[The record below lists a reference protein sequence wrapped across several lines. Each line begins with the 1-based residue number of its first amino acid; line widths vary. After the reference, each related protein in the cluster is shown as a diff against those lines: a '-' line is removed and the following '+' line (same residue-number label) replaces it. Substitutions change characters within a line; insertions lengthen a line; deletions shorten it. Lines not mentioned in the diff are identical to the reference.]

1 MSNPIILKIYD
12 GGKLK
17 LARAFREGRVRMG
30 SGAVDL
36 VLDGP
41 GVAPHHAVIELGA
54 MGTVIRALSPAPV
67 LLNGQPILAAP
78 LRHGDL
84 ISLGEVRVMVE
95 MRATAHAPG
104 AQAPSSGQGPRPR
117 LQLIQGEEESERPL
131 ALAHAAP
138 ALAVVRED
146 EEQRIE
152 EQRVED
158 GLPPAGH
165 ESGYPVED
173 ALAQPKPQVSGPPA
187 EAPEAVTSCPFEA
200 PPPSRTQPPEER
212 AILESGPTV
221 APGVPHAPASA
232 APAPLQPHAQA
243 ASLDGGA
250 RSCAQVEMFWG
261 DTRLSVWQLEPG
273 QELVAGTSE
282 GCAALLEGIERAT
295 VVRCDGG
302 GWVVSAPR
310 PLSLTLIEN
319 GVTIGG
325 SELLARGRG
334 QADAHGIRLALPSDA
349 TGVIGAGAV
358 QLRVRRVALATR
370 APKEPS
376 DWKGVLAASIAA
388 IFFVGLMRVLS
399 HAIPMPPH
407 AVAMPEVIRPRPM
420 VVRAAVKPVDPAT
433 PHERNAKSQG
443 RRDPGVAVARH
454 SGLEGQAGSPTAQ
467 RRDAR
472 AQRKTD
478 ERALVANTG
487 LLKALGGKGQSDLF
501 GVALERG
508 TRDALGHLTGPRV
521 ADARGSGGMGLR
533 SLGGTGGG
541 GDGSGLGLARI
552 GTNGIGGGLASY
564 GEGKGGLKGKS
575 DAEIGLTPG
584 QPQVVGRIDPEL
596 IRKVV
601 HDHRAQIR
609 TCYEM
614 QLNARPNLAGKLVA
628 AWTIDAQGDVVEAH
642 TQESALHD
650 RTVESCVSGKIKT
663 WHFPIPKGGGEVFV
677 TYPFIFTPGG

>member
-30 SGAVDL
+30 SGAVEL

-41 GVAPHHAVIELGA
+41 GVSPHHAVIELGA
-54 MGTVIRALSPAPV
+54 LGTVIRALSTAPV
-67 LLNGQPILAAP
+67 LVNGQQILAAP

-84 ISLGEVRVMVE
+84 ITLGEIRVMVE
-95 MRATAHAPG
+95 MRATAQAPG
-104 AQAPSSGQGPRPR
+104 APALGAPATGAGQPPRPR
-117 LQLIQGEEESERPL
+117 LQLVQGEEEPERSL
-131 ALAHAAP
+131 ALLHSSP
-138 ALAVVRED
+138 TLAVVREGD
-146 EEQRIE
+146 DRP
-152 EQRVED
+152 VED
-158 GLPPAGH
+158 GPLPPAQAGDLA
-165 ESGYPVED
+165 VQD
-173 ALAQPKPQVSGPPA
+173 ALAQMEPEVAGLSA
-187 EAPEAVTSCPFEA
+187 EAPELLTPSPVAA
-200 PPPSRTQPPEER
+200 PAPSRTQAPEGHAIPTPAKTATQGTSR
-212 AILESGPTV
+212 ALAAT
-221 APGVPHAPASA
+221 
-232 APAPLQPHAQA
+232 APAPPQPRAQA
-243 ASLDGGA
+243 ASLDA
-250 RSCAQVEMFWG
+250 SAASCAQVEMFWG

-282 GCAALLEGIERAT
+282 GCAALLEGIDRAT
-295 VVRCDGG
+295 VVRCEAG
-302 GWVVSAPR
+302 GWVLCAPR
-310 PLSLTLIEN
+310 PLSLKLIEN
-319 GVTIGG
+319 GATIGG

-334 QADAHGIRLALPSDA
+334 QANAHGLTLPLPSYA
-349 TGVIGAGAV
+349 TGVIGSGSV
-358 QLRVRRVALATR
+358 QLRVRRVPLATR

-388 IFFVGLMRVLS
+388 VLFVGLMRVLS

-433 PHERNAKSQG
+433 PHELRVKAQG
-443 RRDPGVAVARH
+443 RSDPGRAVARH
-454 SGLEGQAGSPTAQ
+454 SGLEGQAGSPSAP
-467 RRDAR
+467 RRNAR
-472 AQRKTD
+472 AERKSD
-478 ERALVANTG
+478 QRALVANAG

-521 ADARGSGGMGLR
+521 ADARGNGGMGLR

-575 DAEIGLTPG
+575 DAEIGLAPG
-584 QPQVVGRIDPEL
+584 QPQVVGHIDPEL

-628 AWTIDAQGDVVEAH
+628 AWTIDPEGNVVEAH

-650 RTVESCVSGKIKT
+650 RTVESCVTSKIKT

>member
-30 SGAVDL
+30 SGPVDL
-36 VLDGP
+36 VLEGP
-41 GVAPHHAVIELGA
+41 GVAAHHAVIELGA

-84 ISLGEVRVMVE
+84 ITLGDVRVMVE
-95 MRATAHAPG
+95 MRATA
-104 AQAPSSGQGPRPR
+104 QAPSGPAPGPGQQPRPH
-117 LQLIQGEEESERPL
+117 LQLIHGEEESERPL
-131 ALAHAAP
+131 ALAHATP

-146 EEQRIE
+146 EER
-152 EQRVED
+152 RVED
-158 GLPPAGH
+158 GLPPPGQ
-165 ESGYPVED
+165 EGDYPVQD
-173 ALAQPKPQVSGPPA
+173 ALAHPEPGAAPPPA
-187 EAPEAVTSCPFEA
+187 EEVPELLTSSPFEA
-200 PPPSRTQPPEER
+200 PPPSRSQAQEEH
-212 AILESGPTV
+212 AIPGRGPTPNP
-221 APGVPHAPASA
+221 AESHAPASA

-243 ASLDGGA
+243 ASLDAGA

-282 GCAALLEGIERAT
+282 GCAALLEGIDRAT
-295 VVRCDGG
+295 VVRFDAG
-302 GWVVSAPR
+302 GWVLCAPR

-319 GVTIGG
+319 GATIGG
-325 SELLARGRG
+325 SELLSRGRG
-334 QADAHGIRLALPSDA
+334 QADAHGIRLPLPSDA
-349 TGVIGAGAV
+349 TGVVGAGAV

-407 AVAMPEVIRPRPM
+407 VVAMPEVIRPRPM

-433 PHERNAKSQG
+433 PHELYAKAQG
-443 RRDPGVAVARH
+443 RRDPGIAVARH
-454 SGLEGQAGSPTAQ
+454 SGLEGQAGSPSGP
-467 RRDAR
+467 RRNAR
-472 AQRKTD
+472 AQRRTD

-521 ADARGSGGMGLR
+521 ADARGDGGMGLR

-564 GEGKGGLKGKS
+564 GEGKGGLKGKL

-650 RTVESCVSGKIKT
+650 RTVESCVSSKIKT

>member
-1 MSNPIILKIYD
+1 
-12 GGKLK
+12 
-17 LARAFREGRVRMG
+17 
-30 SGAVDL
+30 
-36 VLDGP
+36 
-41 GVAPHHAVIELGA
+41 
-54 MGTVIRALSPAPV
+54 
-67 LLNGQPILAAP
+67 
-78 LRHGDL
+78 
-84 ISLGEVRVMVE
+84 
-95 MRATAHAPG
+95 
-104 AQAPSSGQGPRPR
+104 
-117 LQLIQGEEESERPL
+117 
-131 ALAHAAP
+131 
-138 ALAVVRED
+138 
-146 EEQRIE
+146 
-152 EQRVED
+152 
-158 GLPPAGH
+158 
-165 ESGYPVED
+165 
-173 ALAQPKPQVSGPPA
+173 
-187 EAPEAVTSCPFEA
+187 
-200 PPPSRTQPPEER
+200 
-212 AILESGPTV
+212 
-221 APGVPHAPASA
+221 
-232 APAPLQPHAQA
+232 
-243 ASLDGGA
+243 
-250 RSCAQVEMFWG
+250 
-261 DTRLSVWQLEPG
+261 
-273 QELVAGTSE
+273 
-282 GCAALLEGIERAT
+282 
-295 VVRCDGG
+295 
-302 GWVVSAPR
+302 
-310 PLSLTLIEN
+310 
-319 GVTIGG
+319 
-325 SELLARGRG
+325 
-334 QADAHGIRLALPSDA
+334 
-349 TGVIGAGAV
+349 
-358 QLRVRRVALATR
+358 VALATR

-407 AVAMPEVIRPRPM
+407 VVAMPEVIRPRPM

-433 PHERNAKSQG
+433 PHELHAKAQG
-443 RRDPGVAVARH
+443 RRDPGIAVARH
-454 SGLEGQAGSPTAQ
+454 SGLEGQAGSPSGP
-467 RRDAR
+467 RRNAR
-472 AQRKTD
+472 AQRRTD

-521 ADARGSGGMGLR
+521 ADARGDGGMGLR

-650 RTVESCVSGKIKT
+650 RTVESCVSSKIKT

>member
-17 LARAFREGRVRMG
+17 LARAFREGRIRMG

-54 MGTVIRALSPAPV
+54 SGTVLRALSAAPV
-67 LLNGQPILAAP
+67 LVNGQPILAAP

-84 ISLGEVRVMVE
+84 ITLGELRVMVE
-95 MRATAHAPG
+95 MRATAQTPARTPG
-104 AQAPSSGQGPRPR
+104 TLGAAAGQPPRPR
-117 LQLIQGEEESERPL
+117 LQLIHGEEEADRPL
-131 ALAHAAP
+131 ALAHSAP
-138 ALAVVRED
+138 SLAVVPDED
-146 EEQRIE
+146 GRP
-152 EQRVED
+152 VED
-158 GLPPAGH
+158 GLLPPGQDAG
-165 ESGYPVED
+165 YALQD
-173 ALAQPKPQVSGPPA
+173 ALAQLEPDVSGPPV
-187 EAPEAVTSCPFEA
+187 EAPELLLETPERPAQPGRQAAVKPALPVSIPG
-200 PPPSRTQPPEER
+200 ER
-212 AILESGPTV
+212 ASSTPK
-221 APGVPHAPASA
+221 PRR
-232 APAPLQPHAQA
+232 AQA
-243 ASLDGGA
+243 AVDPSA
-250 RSCAQVEMFWG
+250 VTCAQVEMFWG
-261 DTRLSVWQLEPG
+261 ETRLSVWQLEPG
-273 QELVAGTSE
+273 EELVAGTSE

-295 VVRCDGG
+295 VVRSDAN
-302 GWVVSAPR
+302 GWVLSAPR
-310 PLSLTLIEN
+310 PLSLSLVEH
-319 GVTIGG
+319 GATIGS

-334 QADAHGIRLALPSDA
+334 QADAQGLTMGLPADA
-349 TGVIGAGAV
+349 TGIVGNGAL
-358 QLRVRRVALATR
+358 QLRIRRVPLATR

-376 DWKGVLAASIAA
+376 DWKGVLAASVAA
-388 IFFVGLMRVLS
+388 VLFVGLMRVLS
-399 HAIPMPPH
+399 HAIPVPPR

-420 VVRAAVKPVDPAT
+420 VVRATAKPIDPAT
-433 PHERNAKSQG
+433 PHEPRVRAQG
-443 RRDPGVAVARH
+443 RRDPGKAVARH
-454 SGLEGQAGSPTAQ
+454 SGVEGQAGSPNAP
-467 RRDAR
+467 RRNAR
-472 AQRKTD
+472 AERKTD
-478 ERALVANTG
+478 QRALVANAG

-521 ADARGSGGMGLR
+521 ADARGTGGMGLR
-533 SLGGTGGG
+533 SLGGNGGG

-552 GTNGIGGGLASY
+552 GTNGIGGGVASY

-575 DAEIGLTPG
+575 DAEIGLAPG
-584 QPQVVGRIDPEL
+584 QPQVVGHIDPEL

-628 AWTIDAQGDVVEAH
+628 AWTIDAQGNVVEAH

-663 WHFPIPKGGGEVFV
+663 WRFPIPKGGGEVFV